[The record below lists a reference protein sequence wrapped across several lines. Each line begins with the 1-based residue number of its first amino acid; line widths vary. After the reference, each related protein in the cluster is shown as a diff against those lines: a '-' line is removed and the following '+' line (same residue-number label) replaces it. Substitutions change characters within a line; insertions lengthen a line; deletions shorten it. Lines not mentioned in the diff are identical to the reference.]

1 MSLNEIVLKTRN
13 LLSRLLGEKFELV
26 LELEHDLGMVKIDPA
41 QVQQILFNLVLN
53 ARDAMPQG
61 GRIQVTTGHCNLKSV
76 EGTKSHSPGVFLSV
90 KDVGCGMSAE
100 TRARLFEPFFTT
112 KVARQRHGA
121 WIVHRPEHRDRQ
133 RWERGSRQ
141 RTRPGHAGHRVPAAS
156 CRCSCRHHQSLS
168 LCIRHGE
175 TILLTEDNVAVRQA
189 AVRILSECGY
199 VVLEAASGPEA
210 IAIAR
215 DHSGKIDLL
224 LADVDMPGMSGH
236 ETALQICVRTAAVE
250 SALHVRLR
258 ATRAESRGSHSL
270 FQKAIHQFRTAR
282 ETARDF
288 QTADSTPTEIQ
299 EAKAREAMT
308 TAEITL
314 PATPQIEGANFL
326 NILIVDDERSI
337 REACREVAQSLG
349 FNTFVADSAE
359 HAYRLLDSQGIDAV
373 LLDLRLPGAGGLEA
387 LNRIKSLRPD
397 AVIVVVTGYGTVQ
410 SAVQAMKNGA
420 YDYVT
425 KPFSLDEL
433 KLLLDRVA
441 SHLKLKSENRIL
453 REKIKSK
460 QGFGSII
467 GRSPEME
474 KLYRIVAKAA
484 HSTHPVLILGESG
497 TGKELVARS
506 IHFSGP
512 FRDKPFIPVDCG
524 SLVPTLIES
533 ELFGHT
539 KGAFTGA
546 HHAKDGLLSI
556 AEGGTVF
563 LDEVGELPTDL
574 QAKLLR
580 AIQEKEIRPVGGTK
594 QIPINVRI
602 LAATNRDLEEGVSQG
617 TFRRDLYY
625 RLNVLSLRIPSLRE
639 RRQDIPILATH
650 FLERQTRSSGNER
663 TLSDDAMKAMLA
675 YDWPGNVREL
685 ENCLERACAFTTGP
699 MIHLGDLP
707 AAISQLQG
715 TECVGDWS

>member
-1 MSLNEIVLKTRN
+1 
-13 LLSRLLGEKFELV
+13 
-26 LELEHDLGMVKIDPA
+26 
-41 QVQQILFNLVLN
+41 
-53 ARDAMPQG
+53 
-61 GRIQVTTGHCNLKSV
+61 
-76 EGTKSHSPGVFLSV
+76 
-90 KDVGCGMSAE
+90 
-100 TRARLFEPFFTT
+100 
-112 KVARQRHGA
+112 
-121 WIVHRPEHRDRQ
+121 
-133 RWERGSRQ
+133 
-141 RTRPGHAGHRVPAAS
+141 
-156 CRCSCRHHQSLS
+156 
-168 LCIRHGE
+168 
-175 TILLTEDNVAVRQA
+175 
-189 AVRILSECGY
+189 
-199 VVLEAASGPEA
+199 
-210 IAIAR
+210 
-215 DHSGKIDLL
+215 
-224 LADVDMPGMSGH
+224 
-236 ETALQICVRTAAVE
+236 
-250 SALHVRLR
+250 
-258 ATRAESRGSHSL
+258 
-270 FQKAIHQFRTAR
+270 
-282 ETARDF
+282 
-288 QTADSTPTEIQ
+288 
-299 EAKAREAMT
+299 MT
-308 TAEITL
+308 TAELTL

-359 HAYRLLDSQGIDAV
+359 HAYRLLDAQGIDAV

-387 LNRIKSLRPD
+387 LNRIKSIRPD

-484 HSTHPVLILGESG
+484 HSTHPVLILGENG

-524 SLVPTLIES
+524 SLLPTLIES

-580 AIQEKEIRPVGGTK
+580 AIQEKEIRPVGSTK
-594 QIPINVRI
+594 HIPINVRI

-650 FLERQTRSSGNER
+650 FLERQTRSTRNER

-675 YDWPGNVREL
+675 YHWPGNVREL
-685 ENCLERACAFTTGP
+685 ENCLERACAFTTGS

-715 TECVGDWS
+715 TNVSVAGTNADKIMPMSELERQTILNAIAQLNGDKLKAARMLGIGKTTLYRKLKEYSSHSS